1 MTKKILIA
9 DDEPNIIMTLSF
21 LMRQQGYAVRT
32 AADGQAALEALHEE
46 CPDLVLLD
54 VMMPNENGFEV
65 CQRIR
70 KTPAWRHVKVI
81 LLTAKGRDI
90 DQQKGLAMGADDY
103 LTKPFAT
110 QEVVATVK
118 LLLAD
123 AS

>member
-21 LMRQQGYAVRT
+21 LMRQQGYTVRT
-32 AADGQAALEALHEE
+32 AADGQAVLEALHDE

-70 KTPAWRHVKVI
+70 KTPEWRHVKII

-90 DQQKGLAMGADDY
+90 DQQKGMAMGADDY

-118 LLLAD
+118 SLLAD